1 MISVPVILTFALAL
15 FLTLLFPIMLI
26 LILAWKKKI
35 SLLPLGFGF
44 LSFLLSGAHAHS
56 SASGFLH
63 TGMVSKFRRPSPRC
77 IGVAAGLYRRA
88 V

>member
-35 SLLPLGFGF
+35 SLLPLGIWPIELLLFALALLCGF
-44 LSFLLSGAHAHS
+44 LFRKSRSWFPNAETGGAGTS
-56 SASGFLH
+56 
-63 TGMVSKFRRPSPRC
+63 
-77 IGVAAGLYRRA
+77 
-88 V
+88 

>member
-35 SLLPLGFGF
+35 SLLPLGF
-44 LSFLLSGAHAHS
+44 AHAHS